1 MQTFTHDQ
9 FTITIADICGAV
21 GLSRTTIWRLLQAQ
35 EMIHIRKAGKK
46 KFAIPDVIARLRQ
59 HPKHS
64 PEVETT
70 LMELDKQRRQEYGQ
84 KEKVE

>member
-1 MQTFTHDQ
+1 MQTFSHDQ

-21 GLSRTTIWRLLQAQ
+21 GLGRITIWRLLQGQ
-35 EMIHIRKAGKK
+35 EMIHARKGGKK
-46 KFAIPDVIARLRQ
+46 YFAISDVVARLRQ

-70 LMELDKQRRQEYGQ
+70 LMELDKQRRQEYGR
-84 KEKVE
+84 KEKME